1 MGAGAMPQ
9 DDRHAAP
16 VDQRLGLRVR
26 DLRIALGLTQAELGQ
41 ALGVS
46 FQQIQKY
53 ESGEN
58 RIAASKLLRL
68 SRALGVSVAVLLDGV
83 EAESDDGALVIDSPA
98 VDLLRNYSRIE
109 SAELR
114 TRIADLMKQLALA
127 TRAES

>member
-114 TRIADLMKQLALA
+114 ARIADLMKQLALA